1 MKQWIQVNLRQLT
14 RVTKVAIQGRQDHP
28 QWVTAFKIS
37 YSLDGKHFEYQQKV
51 FFSIEIFNEF
61 ITR

>member
-1 MKQWIQVNLRQLT
+1 MGHWIQANLRQLT

>member
-1 MKQWIQVNLRQLT
+1 MGQWIQANLRQLT

-37 YSLDGKHFEYQQKV
+37 YSTDEKDFQFLEKV
-51 FFSIEIFNEF
+51 FE
-61 ITR
+61 